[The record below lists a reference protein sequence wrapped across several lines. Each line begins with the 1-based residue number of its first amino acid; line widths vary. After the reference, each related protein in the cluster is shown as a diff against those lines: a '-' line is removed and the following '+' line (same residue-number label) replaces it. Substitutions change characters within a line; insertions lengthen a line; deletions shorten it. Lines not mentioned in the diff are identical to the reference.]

1 MFKKILAVLAD
12 AVEYRSRI
20 WVVHVSESLLKDQSY
35 VVNEDGF
42 NTSLEWMK
50 RKGYSPTMLEQ
61 VEGMKRSQILV
72 FELGH
77 TQHQLMRVK

>member
-35 VVNEDGF
+35 VVNEDSF
-42 NTSLEWMK
+42 KTSLEWMQ
-50 RKGYSPTMLEQ
+50 RKGYSSSMLEQ
-61 VEGMKRSQILV
+61 VECMKRSQILV
-72 FELGH
+72 FELGP